1 MASADMF
8 YGSGP
13 ASTPIW
19 AWVQSKIPDFAKAL
33 DDLGLEAMLGTATH
47 MNAQLTFLVPPADV
61 RKGYI
66 AEAKS
71 ADHAG
76 ALFSKFGAFIIPV
89 GLKSASDFVAENNS
103 GGLGNARGLRFS
115 SVSQKGSDVFIN
127 GVRLAPVA
135 DFNSR
140 HRFAIWTV
148 EGDATPLLAEPN
160 PTAIWHYRRKRSAAA
175 GAQVKGGSADRAT
188 RETIRQGAKML
199 RKKFLDGLSVAVGAA
214 GGAVTALDVYSA
226 DPYLGFCLCLFDELK
241 STGKLAEARERG
253 LLDLNPL
260 ITFELIAR
268 PEFAVGAFDSEV
280 IAAFSSYADGAG
292 PAAAVATVDAFLA
305 EVGEGGCDLAA
316 YLLARDAVP
325 AGISSLAALR
335 AAYAGKTESLWAD
348 TVRDALGNYLFDV
361 LTKNFV
367 PGETI
372 EFPLSSCPRNSSY
385 DEFLEA
391 VYGGSGLVR
400 GDGAA
405 AVKRFVESTDFKH
418 TRLSAAGVR
427 ELMAKLAA
435 GGDEA
440 DEYRKGLVQNKGEW
454 MRDVFAA
461 FILSILARKV
471 GGRAHLAVRRAAATL
486 KHALRAS
493 KAGKYGGGAGGYL
506 GGARAA
512 IDDLAAYAGTE
523 GGC

>member
-1 MASADMF
+1 MF

-13 ASTPIW
+13 ASTPIL
-19 AWVQSKIPDFAKAL
+19 AWVRSKHPDFEKAL

-66 AEAKS
+66 AEAKTD
-71 ADHAG
+71 DHSG
-76 ALFSKFGAFIIPV
+76 ALFNKFGAFIIPV
-89 GLKSASDFVAENNS
+89 GLKTASEFVSENNA

-115 SVSQKGSDVFIN
+115 SVVQKGNDVFVN
-127 GVRLAPVA
+127 GVRLVPVA
-135 DFNSR
+135 DFKSR
-140 HRFAIWTV
+140 LRYAIWTI

-160 PTAIWHYRRKRSAAA
+160 PAAVWHYRRKRSAAA
-175 GAQVKGGSADRAT
+175 PVKGGSADRAS

-214 GGAVTALDVYSA
+214 GGAVTALDVYSV
-226 DPYLGFCLCLFDELK
+226 DPYLGFCLCLFDALK
-241 STGKLAEARERG
+241 SAGKLTEARERG
-253 LLDLNPL
+253 LLDLSPL

-268 PEFAVGAFDSEV
+268 PDFAMGAFDSEV
-280 IAAFSSYADGAG
+280 IAAFGSYADGAG

-305 EVGEGGCDLAA
+305 EVGEGGCDLSA
-316 YLLARDAVP
+316 YLRARDAVP

-348 TVRDALGNYLFDV
+348 TVRDALGNYVFDV

-372 EFPLSSCPRNSSY
+372 EFPLSSCPRISGY

-400 GDGAA
+400 GDAA
-405 AVKRFVESTDFKH
+405 GAVKRFAESTDFKH
-418 TRLSAAGVR
+418 TRLSASGVR
-427 ELMAKLAA
+427 ELIAKLAA
-435 GGDEA
+435 GGADA
-440 DEYRKGLVQNKGEW
+440 DEYRKGLVQDKGEYT
-454 MRDVFAA
+454 RDLFAS
-461 FILSILARKV
+461 FVLSKLETTV

-493 KAGKYGGGAGGYL
+493 KAGKHGGGAGGYL